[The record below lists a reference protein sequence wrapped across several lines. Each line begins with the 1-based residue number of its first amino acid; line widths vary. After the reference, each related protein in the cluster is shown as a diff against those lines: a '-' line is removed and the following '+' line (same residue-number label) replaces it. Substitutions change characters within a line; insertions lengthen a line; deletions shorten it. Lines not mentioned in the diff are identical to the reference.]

1 MVSVRPRVQRQEQQ
15 QQMLRKIYLPRIFMD
30 FWVKEAPSET
40 DSQLLNGFFTPTE
53 VGQTFEIT
61 AQVAA

>member
-1 MVSVRPRVQRQEQQ
+1 
-15 QQMLRKIYLPRIFMD
+15 MD
-30 FWVKEAPSET
+30 FWVKEAPTET